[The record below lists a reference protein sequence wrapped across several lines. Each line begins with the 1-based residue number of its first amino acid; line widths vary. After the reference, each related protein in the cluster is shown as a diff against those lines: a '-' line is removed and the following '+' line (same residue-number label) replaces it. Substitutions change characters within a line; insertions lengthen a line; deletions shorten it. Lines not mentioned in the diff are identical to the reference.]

1 MAVGR
6 TRSSIAAWCVLVSA
20 ALPRTVIAQDDLD
33 ISDEPSLIAYE
44 EYVEQL
50 GLRDVL
56 AAHLRARVRDAAGET
71 RFKVAERLGALY
83 VTMLS
88 EARSAQERTAIEE
101 QAREL
106 LKLVPE
112 SETFELRINLAKVSY
127 LKAEELAEKDRLRL
141 ATVEERAEAL
151 GILRSVSPTF
161 EDIARQV
168 QSRIDALERQERQ
181 AADDTL
187 EKLRTEIATANR
199 VRSLARYYLGWA
211 WYYQA
216 TLGGPG
222 ASSESTKATS
232 PESAKALENFGWI
245 LQATPG
251 KPPSVALMPKA
262 LLRYEHVGRAA
273 IGTALTLALRGND
286 VEAIRWLDEIETQE
300 DLHPAVRAQ
309 AFTRRLII
317 YASANRWADAEAL
330 IRRTRQ
336 PDLTK
341 DAQQLSPADAR
352 LAAVLG
358 LEASRVATLSLM
370 VKESAERVAQIGMA
384 DLVAR
389 GEVSQILDLVARYGT
404 TPIGDS
410 GFIVR
415 YIQGLQIY
423 EKAREKQKA
432 SNVAEGPT
440 TDAALI
446 NQYREG
452 AELLRLALASNDAA
466 KFSAEV
472 SRARLRR
479 GFALYYAGDLEEAA
493 AEFQRSHEAGT
504 TPESRRDALWY
515 AIVSL
520 DRAVEGGKISASKDR
535 DRLAILYL
543 QQFPDTEDAAKLL
556 LRQAQADLLG
566 DEEAIR
572 ILLAIAPEQPLYDA
586 ARRQATRILYR
597 LYRRAST
604 ADKGFAAIRFAD
616 VAEQVLRQEAQR
628 ASTGTD
634 QASVQASQNVLLL
647 VRQLADALL
656 SGPAPDVKRA
666 EAALQLLDAV
676 ATTHRLDVGAIQA
689 ELSYRRLQ
697 LAIAKE
703 DASEIERCALR
714 LRQNKGEFALAGERL
729 LYRRALAR
737 WNAST
742 QDASLAA
749 EVVRHGRT
757 VLDNSPAGKEPA
769 LAAVRVNVASAA
781 AAIWNLQQD
790 GDMRDLAIRL
800 DKQSVEAGGRTEAVL
815 RRLAVMSESVQ
826 DFPTAL
832 SAWQYLFAALPE
844 GEPDWYEARYE
855 SLRLLWRTDQKA
867 ATVAMAQFRALYPK
881 LGPEPWRDKLADLE
895 KEMRAVTPAVPAQ
908 TTPAPKGGGK

>member
-6 TRSSIAAWCVLVSA
+6 MREFLVAWFVLASA
-20 ALPRTVIAQDDLD
+20 ALSRVALAQDEPDL
-33 ISDEPSLIAYE
+33 SEEPNLVAYE

-88 EARSAQERTAIEE
+88 EAKTASERTAVEE

-127 LKAEELAEKDRLRL
+127 LKAEELAEKERLRL
-141 ATVEERAEAL
+141 ASVEERAEAIR
-151 GILRSVSPTF
+151 ILRSVSPTF
-161 EDIARQV
+161 EEIARQV
-168 QSRIDALERQERQ
+168 QTRIDSLERQERQ
-181 AADDTL
+181 AADDVL
-187 EKLRTEIATANR
+187 EKLRAELATANR

-216 TLGGPG
+216 VLAAGTQ
-222 ASSESTKATS
+222 SETEKAK
-232 PESAKALENFGWI
+232 PESFESSKALENFGWI

-251 KPPSVALMPKA
+251 KPPSVAQLPKL

-286 VEAIRWLDEIETQE
+286 VEAIRWLDEIESQD

-309 AFTRRLII
+309 TFTRRLII
-317 YASANRWADAEAL
+317 YASASRWADAESL

-341 DAQQLSPADAR
+341 DAVQLSPADAR
-352 LAAVLG
+352 LATVLG
-358 LEASRVATLSLM
+358 LEATREGGMSLTG
-370 VKESAERVAQIGMA
+370 KDAAERVAQTGMA

-404 TPIGDS
+404 APIGDS

-423 EKAREKQKA
+423 EKAREVQKTSGA
-432 SNVAEGPT
+432 AEGPT
-440 TDAALI
+440 TDTALI

-452 AELLRLALASNDAA
+452 AELLRLALASADAA
-466 KFSAEV
+466 KFSAEMA
-472 SRARLRR
+472 RARLRR

-493 AEFQRSHEAGT
+493 AEFQRSYEAGS
-504 TPESRRDALWY
+504 TPEARRDALWY

-520 DRAVEGGKISASKDR
+520 DRAVEAGKPSAAKDR
-535 DRLAILYL
+535 DRFAILYL

-566 DEEAIR
+566 DEEAIK
-572 ILLAIAPEQPLYDA
+572 ILMAIAPEQPLYEA

-597 LYRRAST
+597 LYRRSPG

-616 VAEQVLRQEAQR
+616 VAEAVLRQEGQR
-628 ASTGTD
+628 AGAGTD
-634 QASVQASQNVLLL
+634 EASKRAAQNVLLL
-647 VRQLADALL
+647 VRQLSDAML

-676 ATTHRLDVGAIQA
+676 AAMHRLDVGSIEA

-703 DASEIERCALR
+703 DSAEIERCVLR

-729 LYRRALAR
+729 MYRRALAK
-737 WNAST
+737 WSAST
-742 QDASLAA
+742 DDAALAA

-757 VLDNSPAGKEPA
+757 ILDNSPAGNEGS
-769 LAAVRVNVASAA
+769 LAAIRVSVAAAA
-781 AAIWNLQQD
+781 AAIWKVSQD
-790 GDMRDLAIRL
+790 EAMRDLAIRF
-800 DKQSVEAGGRTEAVL
+800 DKQSVEAGGRTEVVL
-815 RRLAVMSESVQ
+815 RRLASMSETVQ
-826 DFPTAL
+826 DYPTAL
-832 SAWQYLFAALPE
+832 SCWQYLFAALPE

-855 SLRLLWRTDQKA
+855 SLRLLWRTDQAGA
-867 ATVAMAQFRALYPK
+867 AGAMKQFRALYPK
-881 LGPEPWRDKLADLE
+881 LGPEPWREKLVDLE
-895 KEMRAVTPAVPAQ
+895 LEMRSFVPAVP
-908 TTPAPKGGGK
+908 TSKGGGK

>member
-1 MAVGR
+1 MAAGR
-6 TRSSIAAWCVLVSA
+6 TRECLVAWFVLLSA
-20 ALPRTVIAQDDLD
+20 TLSQVALAQDEPDL
-33 ISDEPSLIAYE
+33 SDEPNLVAYE

-83 VTMLS
+83 VTMLG
-88 EARSAQERTAIEE
+88 EAKTAAERTAVEE

-127 LKAEELAEKDRLRL
+127 LKAEELAEKERLRL
-141 ATVEERAEAL
+141 ASVEERAEAIRIFR
-151 GILRSVSPTF
+151 GVSPTF
-161 EDIARQV
+161 EEIARQV
-168 QSRIDALERQERQ
+168 QTRIDGLERQERQ
-181 AADDTL
+181 AADDVL
-187 EKLRTEIATANR
+187 EKLRAELATANR
-199 VRSLARYYLGWA
+199 VRSLARYYLGWT

-216 TLGGPG
+216 LLG
-222 ASSESTKATS
+222 ATSSESDKAK
-232 PESAKALENFGWI
+232 PESFESGKALENFGWI
-245 LQATPG
+245 LQSAPG
-251 KPPSVALMPKA
+251 KPPSVAQLPKS
-262 LLRYEHVGRAA
+262 LLKYEHVGRAA

-286 VEAIRWLDEIETQE
+286 VEAIRWLDEIESID

-309 AFTRRLII
+309 TFTRRLII
-317 YASANRWADAEAL
+317 YASANRWSDAESL

-341 DAQQLSPADAR
+341 DAIQLSPADAR

-358 LEASRVATLSLM
+358 LEATRAGGMSLI
-370 VKESAERVAQIGMA
+370 VKEAAERVAQTGMA

-404 TPIGDS
+404 APIGDT

-423 EKAREKQKA
+423 EKAREAQKVA
-432 SNVAEGPT
+432 GNAEGPT
-440 TDAALI
+440 TDTALI

-452 AELLRLALASNDAA
+452 AELLRLALASADAA
-466 KFSAEV
+466 KFSAEMA
-472 SRARLRR
+472 RARLRR

-515 AIVSL
+515 AIVAL
-520 DRAVEGGKISASKDR
+520 DRAVEGGKPSATKDR

-556 LRQAQADLLG
+556 LRQSQADLLG
-566 DEEAIR
+566 DEEAIK
-572 ILLAIAPEQPLYDA
+572 ILMAIAPEQPLYDA

-597 LYRRAST
+597 LYRRAPA

-616 VAEQVLRQEAQR
+616 VAESVLRQEAQR
-628 ASTGTD
+628 AGAGTD
-634 QASVQASQNVLLL
+634 ESSTRAAQNVMLL
-647 VRQLADALL
+647 VRQLSDALL

-666 EAALQLLDAV
+666 EAALQLLDAI
-676 ATTHRLDVGAIQA
+676 ATMHRLDVGSIDA
-689 ELSYRRLQ
+689 EMSYRRLQ

-703 DASEIERCALR
+703 DSAEIERCVLR

-729 LYRRALAR
+729 MYRRALAK

-742 QDASLAA
+742 DDASLAA

-757 VLDNSPAGKEPA
+757 ILENSPAGNSA
-769 LAAVRVNVASAA
+769 SLASIRVSVAAAA
-781 AAIWNLQQD
+781 AAIWNASKD
-790 GDMRDLAIRL
+790 EAMRDLAIKL
-800 DKQSVEAGGRTEAVL
+800 DKQSVEAGGRTEVVL
-815 RRLAVMSESVQ
+815 RRLATMSEETQ
-826 DFPTAL
+826 DYATAL
-832 SAWQYLFAALPE
+832 SCWQYLFAALPE
-844 GEPDWYEARYE
+844 GEADWYEARYE
-855 SLRLLWRTDQKA
+855 SLRLLWRTDQSA
-867 ATVAMAQFRALYPK
+867 AVLAMKQFRALYPK
-881 LGPEPWRDKLADLE
+881 LGPEPWREKIADLE
-895 KEMRAVTPAVPAQ
+895 QEMQSVTPPA
-908 TTPAPKGGGK
+908 PAPKGGAK